1 MKGLLSTLA
10 LVGTLAGLL
19 ASNHASGS
27 VRPSHSGPAAPSHFG
42 PAAPSH
48 SGLAAT
54 SHSDL
59 DSVMTTGSV
68 EDTQVNRA
76 APEKKIPGFR
86 VQLYQGSS
94 RARAKEIRDLM
105 VQSYPKLGVYMG
117 YRQPDFRVRVGDF
130 RDKGEATA
138 YLNMM
143 KSDFPSAFVVP
154 DKVLLYPK
162 TEQVGEPTLEQDGY
176 ED

>member
-27 VRPSHSGPAAPSHFG
+27 VRPSHFG
-42 PAAPSH
+42 PAATS
-48 SGLAAT
+48 T

>member
-27 VRPSHSGPAAPSHFG
+27 VRPSHSGLAAT
-42 PAAPSH
+42 SH
-48 SGLAAT
+48 SGLAATST

-59 DSVMTTGSV
+59 DSVMTSGSV
-68 EDTQVNRA
+68 EDSQVNRA

-143 KSDFPSAFVVP
+143 KADFPSAFVVP

-162 TEQVGEPTLEQDGY
+162 TVQEGEPTLEQDGY

>member
-27 VRPSHSGPAAPSHFG
+27 VRPSHLGPVAPT
-42 PAAPSH
+42 
-48 SGLAAT
+48 T
-54 SHSDL
+54 SEL
-59 DSVMTTGSV
+59 DSVMPTGTA
-68 EDTQVNRA
+68 EDTSVNRA

-94 RARAKEIRDLM
+94 RTRAKEIRDLM

-138 YLNMM
+138 YLKMM

-162 TEQVGEPTLEQDGY
+162 TEQTGEPTLEQDGY

>member
-27 VRPSHSGPAAPSHFG
+27 VRPSHSGPAATT
-42 PAAPSH
+42 H
-48 SGLAAT
+48 SWPAAT

>member
-19 ASNHASGS
+19 ASNHALGS
-27 VRPSHSGPAAPSHFG
+27 VRPSHSGPAVTA
-42 PAAPSH
+42 H
-48 SGLAAT
+48 SGLATT
-54 SHSDL
+54 SHSEL
-59 DSVMTTGSV
+59 DSVMTSGSV

>member
-1 MKGLLSTLA
+1 MTNGST
-10 LVGTLAGLL
+10 
-19 ASNHASGS
+19 
-27 VRPSHSGPAAPSHFG
+27 
-42 PAAPSH
+42 
-48 SGLAAT
+48 
-54 SHSDL
+54 
-59 DSVMTTGSV
+59 
-68 EDTQVNRA
+68 EDTLLNRA

-94 RARAKEIRDLM
+94 RARAKEIRDLT
-105 VQSYPKLGVYMG
+105 VQAYPKLGVYMV

-143 KSDFPSAFVVP
+143 KADFPSAFVVP

-162 TEQVGEPTLEQDGY
+162 TVQEGEPTLEQDGY

>member
-19 ASNHASGS
+19 ASNHALGS
-27 VRPSHSGPAAPSHFG
+27 VRPSHFG
-42 PAAPSH
+42 PAATSH

-54 SHSDL
+54 SHSEL

-162 TEQVGEPTLEQDGY
+162 TEQEGEPTLEQDGY